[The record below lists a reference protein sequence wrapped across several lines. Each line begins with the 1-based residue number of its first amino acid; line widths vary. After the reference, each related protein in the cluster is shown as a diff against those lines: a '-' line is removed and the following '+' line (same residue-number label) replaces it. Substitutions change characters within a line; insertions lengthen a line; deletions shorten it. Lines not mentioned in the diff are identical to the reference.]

1 MLSLNLLQHFN
12 PSTLTESVSFVN
24 FFGSG
29 PLKYR
34 DLCSVN
40 NNYNSTMLTLI
51 NSPTHCNTFVNKS
64 HLIQFRSG
72 NSNKLQH
79 LVIHF
84 RFQTHATF
92 MSPLSVFSIHGLQIA
107 RSSVAYL
114 WFIECDLVQ
123 WKQGLLR
130 LTWIHLHS
138 CIVFF
143 AYDPCLHT
151 WTVHGL
157 QRNQK
162 GIFSVLCWQLMGAWV
177 WHARWLA
184 RQVWIIAVGL

>member
-40 NNYNSTMLTLI
+40 NNYNSTMLTLTNI
-51 NSPTHCNTFVNKS
+51 PTHCNIFVNKS
-64 HLIQFRSG
+64 HPIQFCSG
-72 NSNKLQH
+72 NSNKFQH

-107 RSSVAYL
+107 RSS
-114 WFIECDLVQ
+114 FF
-123 WKQGLLR
+123 
-130 LTWIHLHS
+130 HL
-138 CIVFF
+138 
-143 AYDPCLHT
+143 
-151 WTVHGL
+151 
-157 QRNQK
+157 
-162 GIFSVLCWQLMGAWV
+162 
-177 WHARWLA
+177 
-184 RQVWIIAVGL
+184 WIIQCDQVY

>member
-40 NNYNSTMLTLI
+40 NNYNSTRLTI
-51 NSPTHCNTFVNKS
+51 TNIPTHCNIFVNMS
-64 HLIQFRSG
+64 HPIQFCSG
-72 NSNKLQH
+72 NSNKFQH

-107 RSSVAYL
+107 RSSFFYL
-114 WFIECDLVQ
+114 WFINCDQVY

-130 LTWIHLHS
+130 LTWIHLNLYT
-138 CIVFF
+138 VFF

-151 WTVHGL
+151 WNVL
-157 QRNQK
+157 AIQRKQK
-162 GIFSVLCWQLMGAWV
+162 GIFSVSCWQLIRHEYDKYGG
-177 WHARWLA
+177 WL
-184 RQVWIIAVGL
+184 VEFELLP